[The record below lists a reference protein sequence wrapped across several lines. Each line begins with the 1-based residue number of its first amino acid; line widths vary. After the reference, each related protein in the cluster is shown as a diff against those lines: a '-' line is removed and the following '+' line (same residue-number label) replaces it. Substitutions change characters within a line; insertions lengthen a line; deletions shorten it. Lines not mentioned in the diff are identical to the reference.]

1 MVERDGVGRAGNIH
15 GAAHGLRRQI
25 IGRTHGVGT
34 GLAKARHRG
43 VNHVG
48 IELFAGLH
56 TKAQAVHNAGPVVFQ
71 QNVCR
76 FDKLGKKSLSFG
88 GLEVQRNGLLSAVDV
103 GKVGGKC
110 AHARLPHTRRV
121 ALGALHFNNFGPHV
135 GQVRAAQRPCDSL
148 GKVDY
153 TDSVQNTLFHAITP
167 LFLGAPLKG
176 PVSPFFPIFVSSF
189 LRCPH
194 LKNIISH
201 NFSHGQRRASHKTTF
216 DNILEQAALRIP
228 CARAI
233 S

>member
-1 MVERDGVGRAGNIH
+1 MLGF
-15 GAAHGLRRQI
+15 
-25 IGRTHGVGT
+25 
-34 GLAKARHRG
+34 
-43 VNHVG
+43 
-48 IELFAGLH
+48 ELFAGLH

-135 GQVRAAQRPCDSL
+135 GQVRAAQRPCDGL
-148 GKVDY
+148 GKVNY

-167 LFLGAPLKG
+167 LFLGAPAEGACFPVFPHFRLIFSALSPFEKYYITQLFPWSTPRLTQNHFRQYTGTSGFAHPLCPCNILKG
-176 PVSPFFPIFVSSF
+176 AFSCRQRSTTKHLFPITITANS
-189 LRCPH
+189 P
-194 LKNIISH
+194 
-201 NFSHGQRRASHKTTF
+201 
-216 DNILEQAALRIP
+216 E
-228 CARAI
+228 ARPPPI
-233 S
+233 